1 MMRTPALPSAQARRR
16 RFAVAALATLVAAC
30 KPAAGPLPPP
40 RPGPPPAPRVVA
52 GVLDA
57 TPLLGDIPARASRL
71 GAGPVTIVAS
81 GEAVDGERL
90 GAFIDL
96 PTDACILTY
105 ARASTSVDDLDLAAF
120 DDEGALVGVD
130 EGRDPNPTLL
140 LCPPGPARV
149 YVGARVASGEGLVA
163 VAAQTVP
170 RDRADEIGHAFA
182 AHGVLGGGSRPADG
196 WPGLDDHLRARRAAL
211 GGTWEDFYR
220 RVLRLDSRV
229 PTVVSFPVEADQC
242 VDVVLVP
249 GDEVALVEIE
259 AVDDAG
265 RVVARARDGGSDR
278 SLTVCSPIAFHGS
291 LVVRPH
297 VGSGLAAIVLAKAPS
312 STARDLTSKPETLWA
327 PATMSLDA
335 AKLERG
341 EALTRAGYGA
351 PSFTGAGALT
361 LGRRTSTP
369 IDLAAAVG
377 GCARID
383 VVGGAPL
390 ALLEARAWTDRGDG
404 ITVISAGEGVWDAT
418 LFACPRAGDKTWLDL
433 EAHGRSGP
441 YALTARPERWRD
453 PLFASHPLAASRM
466 LARAADGP
474 TMLLP
479 GTPVSV
485 RSATLEDGKVLAWS
499 ETVPPWGC
507 LQATAGSA
515 GEGTGLE
522 LRVFDGATGEELDR
536 SHAERAVSV
545 RACAPEKKVPDVRF
559 ELRATSGTLDVIV
572 GERVR

>member
-1 MMRTPALPSAQARRR
+1 MTRTPRLLRSRISPI
-16 RFAVAALATLVAAC
+16 LTLVTLLAAC
-30 KPAAGPLPPP
+30 KPAAAPPPPP
-40 RPGPPPAPRVVA
+40 RPGPPPPPRVVA
-52 GVLDA
+52 GELDPA
-57 TPLLGDIPARASRL
+57 PLLGDIPVRASRL
-71 GAGPVTIVAS
+71 GAGPVATIAS

-96 PTDACILTY
+96 PPDACVLLY
-105 ARASTSVDDLDLAAF
+105 ARASSSVEDLDLAAF
-120 DDEGALVGVD
+120 DDEGALVAVD
-130 EGRDPNPTLL
+130 EGRDPKPTLL
-140 LCPPGPARV
+140 LCPPEPARV

-170 RDRADEIGHAFA
+170 RDRADEIGRAFA

-196 WPGLDDHLRARRAAL
+196 WPGLDDHLRARRVAL

-229 PTVVSFPVEADQC
+229 PTVVSFPVDADQC

-278 SLTVCSPIAFHGS
+278 SLTVCSPITFRGS
-291 LVVRPH
+291 LIVRPH
-297 VGSGLAAIVLAKAPS
+297 VGSGLAAIVLAKAPG

-327 PATMSLDA
+327 PATLSLEA
-335 AKLERG
+335 AKSERT
-341 EALTRAGYGA
+341 EALTRGGYGA
-351 PSFTGAGALT
+351 AAFTAGGALT
-361 LGRRTSTP
+361 LGRRTTIP
-369 IDLAAAVG
+369 IEVAPPG
-377 GCARID
+377 GCTRID

-390 ALLEARAWTDRGDG
+390 AVVEGRAWMDRGDG
-404 ITVISAGEGVWDAT
+404 VSVLSEGEGVWGAA
-418 LFACPRAGDKTWLDL
+418 LFACARAGGAGKTWLDL

-441 YALTARPERWRD
+441 YAVSTRPERWRD
-453 PLFASHPLAASRM
+453 TAFAAHPLAASRM

-474 TMLLP
+474 AMLLP
-479 GTPVSV
+479 GTAVST
-485 RSATLEDGKVLAWS
+485 RAATLEDGKVLSWT

-507 LQATAGSA
+507 LQATAGGE

-522 LRVFDGATGEELDR
+522 LRVFDGVTGEELDR

-559 ELRATSGTLDVIV
+559 ELRVTSGKLDVVV